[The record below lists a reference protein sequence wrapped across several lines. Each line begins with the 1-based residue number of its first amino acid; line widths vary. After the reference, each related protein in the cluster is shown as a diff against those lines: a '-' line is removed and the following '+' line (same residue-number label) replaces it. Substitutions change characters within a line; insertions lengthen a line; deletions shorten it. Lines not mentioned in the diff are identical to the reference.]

1 MSVPP
6 IGLHV
11 LLDLHQVEPGVL
23 ADLGRIEA
31 VLDEAARAAGAHVLG
46 GHFHP
51 FGPGLGVTGVLLLAE
66 SHISIHTWPE
76 HGYAAVDVF
85 MCGKAEAMTAAR
97 LIGERLQALRVEVRE
112 QARGTEIGTELNG

>member
-11 LLDLHQVEPGVL
+11 LLDLHGVEPDLLSDL
-23 ADLGRIEA
+23 ARIEG

-97 LIGERLQALRVEVRE
+97 LIGERLQALRIELRE
-112 QARGTEIGTELNG
+112 CARGLRDGRLTG

>member
-11 LLDLHQVEPGVL
+11 LLDLHGIEP
-23 ADLGRIEA
+23 DLLSDVARIEA
-31 VLDEAARAAGAHVLG
+31 VLDEAARAAGAHVLD

-97 LIGERLQALRVEVRE
+97 LIGERLQALRVELHE
-112 QARGTEIGTELNG
+112 QARGTDVGIHLHG

>member
-11 LLDLHQVEPGVL
+11 LLDLHGVEPDLLSDLARIKGVL
-23 ADLGRIEA
+23 D
-31 VLDEAARAAGAHVLG
+31 DAARAAGAHVLG

-97 LIGERLQALRVEVRE
+97 LIGERLCAGRVEERE
-112 QARGTEIGTELNG
+112 CARGMGATTAHA